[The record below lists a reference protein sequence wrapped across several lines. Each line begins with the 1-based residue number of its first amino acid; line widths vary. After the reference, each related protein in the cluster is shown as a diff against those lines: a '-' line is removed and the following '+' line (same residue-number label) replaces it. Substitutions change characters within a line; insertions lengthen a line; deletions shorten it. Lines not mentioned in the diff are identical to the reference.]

1 MEEREERGDVLLFPY
16 YRGRLLPL
24 LPPLLLYQ
32 KGRLQ
37 LSYRHVFPCV
47 SSSLA
52 HIASQPPFV
61 ILFPRGDPSEMPG
74 ALGGWSDLPF
84 VLCFVFSLLLLLSFV
99 VLVCLSCYR
108 QVRLRSGARYFFP
121 DRYPNQSKSVVENEE
136 EGRILFVPLQEKR
149 KRKKHPRAKYKKRVE
164 TPLLFSLKISLCVF

>member
-1 MEEREERGDVLLFPY
+1 MTKKITYDFI
-16 YRGRLLPL
+16 LLPL
-24 LPPLLLYQ
+24 PFFLSIFFSFHFQSGRASGEGGWNGLRLHGREGRERRCVVIPLLPRPAPLPPPPLLLYQ
-32 KGRLQ
+32 KGRLH

-84 VLCFVFSLLLLLSFV
+84 VLCFVFFPSSSSSLFCGFSVFVLLQAGQATVRRAVFSFRTV
-99 VLVCLSCYR
+99 I
-108 QVRLRSGARYFFP
+108 QIFG
-121 DRYPNQSKSVVENEE
+121 NQW
-136 EGRILFVPLQEKR
+136 
-149 KRKKHPRAKYKKRVE
+149 
-164 TPLLFSLKISLCVF
+164 

>member
-1 MEEREERGDVLLFPY
+1 MTKKITYDFI
-16 YRGRLLPL
+16 LLPL
-24 LPPLLLYQ
+24 PFFLSIFFSFHSQSGRASGEGGWNGLRLHGREGRERRCVVIPLLPRPAPLPPPPLLLYQ
-32 KGRLQ
+32 KGRLH

-84 VLCFVFSLLLLLSFV
+84 VLCFVFSLLLLLLCFV

-108 QVRLRSGARYFFP
+108 QVRLRSGARYLVSGP
-121 DRYPNQSKSVVENEE
+121 LSKSLEIS
-136 EGRILFVPLQEKR
+136 GRK
-149 KRKKHPRAKYKKRVE
+149 
-164 TPLLFSLKISLCVF
+164 

>member
-1 MEEREERGDVLLFPY
+1 MTKKITYDFILLSLCPSSSPSSSPSIPNQAGHQGGGLERTKVTWKREGRERRCVVIP
-16 YRGRLLPL
+16 LLPRPAPPPP
-24 LPPLLLYQ
+24 PPLLLYQ
-32 KGRLQ
+32 KGRLH

-84 VLCFVFSLLLLLSFV
+84 VLCFVFSLLLLLCFV

-108 QVRLRSGARYFFP
+108 QVRLRSGARYLVSGP
-121 DRYPNQSKSVVENEE
+121 LSKSLEIS
-136 EGRILFVPLQEKR
+136 GRK
-149 KRKKHPRAKYKKRVE
+149 
-164 TPLLFSLKISLCVF
+164 

>member
-1 MEEREERGDVLLFPY
+1 MTSSSSLCPSSSPSSSPSISNQAGHQGGERLERTKVTWK
-16 YRGRLLPL
+16 RGKREAMCCYSPITAAGSS
-24 LPPLLLYQ
+24 PSPAAPFVP
-32 KGRLQ
+32 KGSVAPI
-37 LSYRHVFPCV
+37 LSRHVFPCV

-84 VLCFVFSLLLLLSFV
+84 VLCFVFSLLLLLCFV

-108 QVRLRSGARYFFP
+108 QVRLRSGRRYLVSGP
-121 DRYPNQSKSVVENEE
+121 LSKSLEIS
-136 EGRILFVPLQEKR
+136 GRK
-149 KRKKHPRAKYKKRVE
+149 
-164 TPLLFSLKISLCVF
+164 

>member
-24 LPPLLLYQ
+24 PPLLCT
-32 KGRLQ
+32 KRGRLH

-84 VLCFVFSLLLLLSFV
+84 VLCSVFFLSSSSLFCGFSVFVLLQAGQATV
-99 VLVCLSCYR
+99 RPAVL
-108 QVRLRSGARYFFP
+108 FP
-121 DRYPNQSKSVVENEE
+121 DRYPNLWKSVVENEE
-136 EGRILFVPLQEKR
+136 EGRILFSCREN
-149 KRKKHPRAKYKKRVE
+149 E
-164 TPLLFSLKISLCVF
+164 NT